1 MEGADAKLIT
11 ALIRE
16 HWGPRL
22 LGILA
27 GVAAYYLHK
36 NNMIAMPVKAP
47 DSYLSAV
54 ISLGGVL
61 TGFMATLKALLYG
74 MSDITYKRLKASGY
88 LADLL
93 SFLRE
98 ALWGSVS
105 MCVIALLAFYVSGS
119 ILLHAAVV
127 GVSAFALGAV
137 ARIASIT
144 AQLLEQRP
152 DP

>member
-1 MEGADAKLIT
+1 
-11 ALIRE
+11 
-16 HWGPRL
+16 
-22 LGILA
+22 
-27 GVAAYYLHK
+27 
-36 NNMIAMPVKAP
+36 MPVKSP

-74 MSDITYKRLKASGY
+74 MSDVTYKRLKDSGY
-88 LADLL
+88 LKDLL

-105 MCVIALLAFYVSGS
+105 MCVVALLAFYVSGS
-119 ILLHAAVV
+119 VSLHAAVI

-144 AQLLEQRP
+144 AKLLEQRP
-152 DP
+152 DT